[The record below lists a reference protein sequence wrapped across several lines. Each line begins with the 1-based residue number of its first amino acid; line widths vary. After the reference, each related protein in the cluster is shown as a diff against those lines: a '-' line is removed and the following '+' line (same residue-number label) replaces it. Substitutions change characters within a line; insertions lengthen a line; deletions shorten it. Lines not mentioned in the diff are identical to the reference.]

1 MADDILTKDNLQTA
15 EAVFSLGLVIVR
27 ALQEGKP
34 VVIFF
39 NKDSQVELAPYEE
52 ILLDSLMEES
62 AVEAL
67 LGKKYE
73 DEQILAYLAGR
84 RARVG
89 SHG

>member
-1 MADDILTKDNLQTA
+1 VAEDILTKDNLQTT
-15 EAVFSLGLVIVR
+15 ESVFSLGLVIVR

-34 VVIFF
+34 VAIFF
-39 NKDSQVELAPYEE
+39 NKDSQVELAPYDEV
-52 ILLDSLMEES
+52 LLDVVEEGA

-67 LGKKYE
+67 FVRGYE